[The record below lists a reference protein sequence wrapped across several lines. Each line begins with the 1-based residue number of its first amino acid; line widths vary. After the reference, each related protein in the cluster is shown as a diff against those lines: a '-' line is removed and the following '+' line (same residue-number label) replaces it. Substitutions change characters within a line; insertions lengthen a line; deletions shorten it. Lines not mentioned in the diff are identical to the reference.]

1 MLSTSDVA
9 VASRDRWRVAGRAA
23 QVAIV
28 GIVSALVAYGMLAHA
43 QRHGFFDLVIYRGA
57 ARWWLDG
64 NDLYSFVQPRSGG
77 YGFTYPP
84 FAALCMVPMAFLGWN
99 AAAAV
104 TSVGTAVAITATTWW
119 LLAPVAERHGWP
131 RWFAVGLA
139 VPIVS
144 ALEPVRE
151 TMGFGQVNLFLVAL
165 ILADVA
171 ALRRGRP
178 WAGVGIGLAMAVKL
192 TPGLFVVYL
201 LVTRRWRAAGV
212 ATVTFAAATLLAA
225 MVDSGTSWQFWTR
238 TLWNTS
244 RVGRLDYVSNQSL
257 LGVVARLTDTGEPG
271 RLVWLV
277 LCLAVLGLL
286 LWRATRAFRAGDDL
300 VGFTLTGLATCL
312 LSPISWTHHFFWVVP
327 AVVVLVDVAAGRRL
341 CDEAPPWLRARPE
354 VVARAAGGAAVAVV
368 AMFLFSVVW
377 PFNHRTGE
385 HYADGLI
392 GVVGEN
398 AYALAVLA
406 LLILLPIRAPLGA
419 TPAALEKVS
428 EGMGTVTSVG

>member
-9 VASRDRWRVAGRAA
+9 VVARDRWRVAGTAA

-28 GIVSALVAYGMLAHA
+28 GIVVALVSYWLLAHA
-43 QRHGFFDLVIYRGA
+43 QRHGFFDLVIYRNA

-64 NDLYSFVQPRSGG
+64 NALYSFVQPNSGG

-84 FAALCMVPMAFLGWN
+84 FAALCMVPMAYLSLN

-104 TSVGTAVAITATTWW
+104 TSVGTAVAITVTTWW

-131 RWFAVGLA
+131 RWFAVALA

-144 ALEPVRE
+144 GLEPVRE

-178 WAGVGIGLAMAVKL
+178 WAGAGIGLAMAVKL

-212 ATVTFAAATLLAA
+212 ATGAFAGATLLAA
-225 MVDSGTSWQFWTR
+225 MVDSGTSWQFWTQ

-257 LGVVARLTDTGEPG
+257 LGVAARLADSGEPD
-271 RLVWLV
+271 RLFWLA

-312 LSPISWTHHFFWVVP
+312 LSPISWTHHLFWIVP
-327 AVVVLVDVAAGRRL
+327 AVVVLVDVAAGRVL
-341 CDEAPPWLRARPE
+341 HSAAPQWFRARPD
-354 VVARAAGGAAVAVV
+354 VVARAAGGAAVAVL

-377 PFNHRTGE
+377 PFNHRPGE
-385 HYADGLI
+385 HYTDGLI
-392 GVVGEN
+392 GVLGEN
-398 AYALAVLA
+398 AYALTVLV
-406 LLILLPIRAPLGA
+406 LLVLLPIRAPLGA
-419 TPAALEKVS
+419 GPAVPENVS